1 MEIEVEIKSL
11 NDINEAYGRAL
22 DVFAQ
27 SQPTGDLENYTST
40 SVSLK
45 RVDAY
50 AEPDFIDYTAVF
62 EVKRKA

>member
-1 MEIEVEIKSL
+1 MEIELDIKSL
-11 NDINEAYGRAL
+11 NDLNEAYGKAL
-22 DVFAQ
+22 DEFAA
-27 SQPTGDLENYTST
+27 SQPNGDLENYTST
-40 SVSLK
+40 SVELK